1 MGKPQCTGVHEDFR
15 SKRNAE
21 ITFLS
26 RPHENRSS
34 ILMYNVMDDNFIAF
48 TSGTILPIFIC
59 CVLPIC
65 IVLIVFVFRNKGLAK
80 KTEVLKLAIES
91 GTQIDPKDLMDA
103 LVADRKKKTVRQ
115 SLLNRLTASVVLLS
129 MGTAVIVVISLV
141 STIAEG
147 GKTFFY
153 LTGAVMI
160 AVGLGLL
167 IAYFAGRKILAT
179 DIDMEGKV
187 AEAKLSA
194 EREAVAVQP
203 QEK

>member
-1 MGKPQCTGVHEDFR
+1 
-15 SKRNAE
+15 
-21 ITFLS
+21 
-26 RPHENRSS
+26 
-34 ILMYNVMDDNFIAF
+34 MYNVMDDNFIAF

-103 LVADRKKKTVRQ
+103 LVADRKKKKKTVRQ

>member
-1 MGKPQCTGVHEDFR
+1 
-15 SKRNAE
+15 
-21 ITFLS
+21 
-26 RPHENRSS
+26 
-34 ILMYNVMDDNFIAF
+34 MYNVMDDNFIAF

-103 LVADRKKKTVRQ
+103 LVADRKKKKKTVRQ

-194 EREAVAVQP
+194 EREAVAVHP

>member
-1 MGKPQCTGVHEDFR
+1 
-15 SKRNAE
+15 
-21 ITFLS
+21 
-26 RPHENRSS
+26 
-34 ILMYNVMDDNFIAF
+34 MYNVMDDNFIAF

-103 LVADRKKKTVRQ
+103 LVADRKKKKKTVRQ

-129 MGTAVIVVISLV
+129 MGTAIIVVISLV

-194 EREAVAVQP
+194 EREAVAVHP

>member
-1 MGKPQCTGVHEDFR
+1 M
-15 SKRNAE
+15 
-21 ITFLS
+21 S